1 MTPLRGTQD
10 WTRASTPSGS
20 PPSTGGERQYGGFS
34 VASLFYIRIFFRIW
48 EEFLAIAH
56 SPALGELSLDPEV
69 WLKMCDV
76 YP

>member
-1 MTPLRGTQD
+1 M
-10 WTRASTPSGS
+10 
-20 PPSTGGERQYGGFS
+20 GGERQYGGFS